1 MACMGEAVT
10 MVRDGD
16 VAVIRI
22 DEPPVN
28 AATDAVCAGLAA
40 ALDAIEADAAI
51 RAAVILCGGKGFVAG
66 ADIKAMDAVSDAPP
80 LPDLIDRIE
89 TFDKPV
95 LAAIHGPA
103 LGGGLEL
110 ALACHGRIASADARF
125 GLPEVR
131 LGLIPGGGG
140 TQRLPRLAGIG
151 ITIDLAVDG
160 REIDAATALS
170 VGLIDAIAE
179 APLREAAIDHASALA
194 GEPPRRTRDL
204 AMPADGHALVEA
216 AAPKVA
222 KKARGRRA
230 PLLALDAIRFGL
242 DHPFDEALANEKAV
256 SIAALRSDES
266 RALRHLFLAERRVRR
281 DAADAP
287 PRPIATVGVVGLGT
301 MGRGIVQAL
310 AAAGVETIAVARS
323 DASLAKAQAAVEK
336 AWAKLGDTQSAARVR
351 WSSDLTALSD
361 ADLVIESIGEAMADK
376 VDLFAALGS
385 IAKPGAIL
393 ASNTSYLDVDALAA
407 ASGRAADV
415 AGLHFFN
422 PANVMR
428 LVEVV
433 AGAATAP
440 DVVATLMGFARQI
453 GKIAILSGVCD
464 GFVVNRLLAKRSR
477 EAYFLLEEGAS
488 PYAVDRVITGFGFP
502 MGPFALG
509 DLAGIDVQRAARIA
523 RADRLSPREHRADFV
538 DQLFAAGRLGRRAGK
553 GWYAYG
559 EDGKPA
565 PDPEIDALVSA
576 HGARHGVAQRA
587 IGEEEIRDRLI
598 LAMVNEGAKLIDEGI
613 VAGPDAIDIALV
625 HGIGF
630 PAHLGGPM
638 WWADRQGL
646 TGVATTV
653 TRFAAEQGNEYWQPA
668 TGLLDRATQDRGFY

>member
-1 MACMGEAVT
+1 MI
-10 MVRDGD
+10 RDGD

-28 AATDAVCAGLAA
+28 AATEAVCAGLAA
-40 ALDAIEADAAI
+40 ALDAFAADGTS
-51 RAAVILCGGKGFVAG
+51 RAAVILCGGAGFVAG
-66 ADIKAMDAVSDAPP
+66 ADIKAMDAVPDAPP

-89 TFDKPV
+89 ASEKPII
-95 LAAIHGPA
+95 AAIHGAA

-125 GLPEVR
+125 GLPEVK
-131 LGLIPGGGG
+131 LGLIPGAGG
-140 TQRLPRLAGIG
+140 TQRLPRLAGVA

-160 REIDAATALS
+160 REIDAAAALA

-179 APLREAAIDHASALA
+179 GPLRDAAIAHARTLT
-194 GEPPRRTRDL
+194 GRTPRRTRDL
-204 AMPADGHALVEA
+204 PMPADGHALVDA
-216 AAPKVA
+216 AAPYVA

-230 PLLALDAIRFGL
+230 PSLALDAIRFGL
-242 DHPFDEALANEKAV
+242 DHPFDEALVNERAV
-256 SIAALRSDES
+256 SIAALRSEES

-281 DAADAP
+281 DAAKA
-287 PRPIATVGVVGLGT
+287 RVRTITTVGVIGLGT

-323 DASLAKAQAAVEK
+323 EASLGKAQGAIDK
-336 AWAKLGDTQSAARVR
+336 AWAKLDDAQRTALAQRVR
-351 WSSDLTALSD
+351 WSSDLSALAD

-376 VDLFAALGS
+376 AALFAALGD
-385 IAKPGAIL
+385 IARPGAIL
-393 ASNTSYLDVDALAA
+393 ASNTSYLDVDALAD

-440 DVVATLMGFARQI
+440 DVVASLMGFARRI

-488 PYAVDRVITGFGFP
+488 PYAVDRVIAGFGFP
-502 MGPFALG
+502 LGPFALG

-565 PDPEIDALVSA
+565 PDPEIDSLVAA
-576 HGARHGVAQRA
+576 HGAHHGITQRM
-587 IGEEEIRDRLI
+587 IGEAEIRDRLI

-613 VAGPDAIDIALV
+613 VAGPHAIDIALV

-646 TGVATTV
+646 GDVATTV
-653 TRFAAEQGNEYWQPA
+653 SRFAAEQGDAYWRPA
-668 TGLLDRATQDRGFY
+668 EGLISRAATNRNFY